1 MNQQVS
7 FLPFTWGINTSSK
20 NLVSSEDGH
29 IFYLSKW
36 HMVATAER
44 QKKQI
49 LFLPEPN
56 FVSGQGAACCAIC
69 ILESTEPVTN
79 KARTAFTFT
88 GMCSNMK
95 PQHKIEWWILTLL
108 FKLLSYIASPSLA
121 NIYSFRCGSVLFRVR
136 SLCYKPCL
144 PTVHECLY
152 NQMWCFELFFL
163 FCHDLNCDLSHFTV
177 PFLMD

>member
-1 MNQQVS
+1 MVTYFIYQNDTWLQLQRGKRSKSCFCQNLILWVVKEQPAVQYAYWS
-7 FLPFTWGINTSSK
+7 PLSLLPIKPG
-20 NLVSSEDGH
+20 LH
-29 IFYLSKW
+29 I
-36 HMVATAER
+36 
-44 QKKQI
+44 
-49 LFLPEPN
+49 
-56 FVSGQGAACCAIC
+56 
-69 ILESTEPVTN
+69 
-79 KARTAFTFT
+79 TFT

-95 PQHKIEWWILTLL
+95 PQHKIECWILTLL